1 MHHLHCPCSAL
12 HIATHIATRETKRS
26 GLNATSD
33 VSLGK
38 IDLWLRQILA
48 LYSYFKINTL
58 LTQHT
63 TCRIVASIKLFLRWH
78 GTLAGSHRYAGVWCG
93 SVDRIENDSTF
104 NATSRYPFLV
114 ADIETLLIGRCLGPN
129 HSVSNPFE
137 KMPRPAAALA
147 RYPCR
152 VRLEGRSSLLRKLS
166 V

>member
-48 LYSYFKINTL
+48 LYSYFKIDAF
-58 LTQHT
+58 LTQHI

-78 GTLAGSHRYAGVWCG
+78 RTLAGSHRYAGVWCG
-93 SVDRIENDSTF
+93 SVDRIAMQLPGTRFS
-104 NATSRYPFLV
+104 
-114 ADIETLLIGRCLGPN
+114 LLIL
-129 HSVSNPFE
+129 
-137 KMPRPAAALA
+137 K
-147 RYPCR
+147 
-152 VRLEGRSSLLRKLS
+152 RSW
-166 V
+166 